1 LERRLYAAAPST
13 IRLLSRARV
22 KGAPM
27 ENRNRRLDIVAL
39 LGIAAF
45 LIVPWYRV
53 DDGFLAFGWVGGFLR
68 DATTSPGIFQIFS
81 GHWWLGVAAALMVCA
96 GGTRYI
102 RDPARRGALLVGIG
116 ALGVFFLALQGLA
129 IGISGWSW
137 AWPEALFGTL
147 ADGQPSMGAGAVLA
161 TVCFVLLFS
170 FGLAERG
177 VMKGDAFVISA
188 IALLVFLVAIFV
200 FYPVGSMLVGAFQD
214 VDGSFK
220 PDGFISNI
228 QDPSVWSLG
237 CVVGG
242 ERCGVAWR
250 TLWLAIFTAAGAT
263 AMGLAF
269 ALVATRTHFPFKK
282 GLRVIT
288 VLPIIT
294 PPFVIGL
301 ALILLFGRSGVVTQS
316 LSTLFGIEPG
326 RWLYG
331 LTGIWIAQVLSFT
344 PISFLVL
351 IGVVEGVSP
360 SMEEASQTLRAN
372 RWRTFWKVSLPLM
385 TPGIA
390 NAFLIG
396 FIESM
401 ADFGNPMVLGGS
413 HGVLS
418 TEIFFAVV
426 GSQNDPS
433 RAAVLAMILLV
444 FTLSAFLA
452 QRFWLAGKNFSTVT
466 GKGDSGAHIAL
477 PRGLSIA
484 VHALVIPW
492 MIFTLVVYGMI
503 LFGGFVKTWGLD
515 NSLTFD
521 HYVHA
526 FSVTFRDGAIA
537 WTGVAWNS
545 FWTTMEIALISA
557 PLTAAVGLLT
567 AYLIVRQ
574 RFFGRNLFEFALMMS
589 FAIPGTVI
597 GISYIM
603 AFNLP
608 PLEMTGSA
616 LILVA
621 CFVFRNM
628 PVGVRGGVAAMSQ
641 LDRSLDEASL
651 TLKANSFRTIR
662 KVILPL
668 LRPAINAALVYSFVR
683 AITSISAVIF
693 LVSAQ
698 YNMATSY
705 IVGLVENGEYGVA
718 IAYSSALIVVM
729 MVVIGGFQLLVGERR
744 LRRENR
750 IALPVTAS
758 AAIPLQEKTA

>member
-1 LERRLYAAAPST
+1 
-13 IRLLSRARV
+13 
-22 KGAPM
+22 M
-27 ENRNRRLDIVAL
+27 DNRNRRLDIVLA

-45 LIVPWYRV
+45 ILVPWYRIE
-53 DDGFLAFGWVGGFLR
+53 GGFLGFGWFSGFPTE
-68 DATTSPGIFQIFS
+68 ASVAPGILQILS
-81 GHWWLGVAAALMVCA
+81 HGRWWLIVAALIMAAAVAARFL
-96 GGTRYI
+96 
-102 RDPARRGALLVGIG
+102 RDQMQRGAVLAVAGAIGI
-116 ALGVFFLALQGLA
+116 LFLTLQGLA
-129 IGISGWSW
+129 IGFSGWTWTFS
-137 AWPEALFGTL
+137 ETLFGTL
-147 ADGQPSMGAGAVLA
+147 ADGQPSMGAGAVLSA
-161 TVCFVLLFS
+161 VAFVLIFS

-177 VMKGDAFVISA
+177 VMKGDAFVVAS
-188 IALLVFLVAIFV
+188 IAMLVFLVAIFV

-214 VDGSFK
+214 FDGSFN
-220 PDGFISNI
+220 PDGFTRNI
-228 QDPSVWSLG
+228 QDNSIWSLG

-250 TLWLAIFTAAGAT
+250 TLWLALMTAGGST
-263 AMGLAF
+263 IMGLAF
-269 ALVATRTHFPFKK
+269 ALVATRTRFPFKK
-282 GLRVIT
+282 GLRLLT

-301 ALILLFGRSGVVTQS
+301 ALTLLFGRAGVITEW
-316 LSTLFGIEPG
+316 LSSLFGIEPG

-360 SMEEASQTLRAN
+360 SMEEASQTLRAD
-372 RWRTFWKVSLPLM
+372 RWRTFWRVSLPLM
-385 TPGIA
+385 KPGIA

-401 ADFGNPMVLGGS
+401 ADFGNPLVLGGS

-433 RAAVLAMILLV
+433 RAAVLAIILLC
-444 FTLSAFLA
+444 FTLTAFLA
-452 QRFWLAGKNFSTVT
+452 QRYWLSGKNFATVT
-466 GKGDSGAHIAL
+466 GKGDSGSHIAL
-477 PRGLSIA
+477 PRSISIA
-484 VHALVIPW
+484 VHAMVIPW
-492 MIFTLVVYGMI
+492 MIFTIVIYGMI

-515 NSLTFD
+515 NSLTLE
-521 HYVHA
+521 HYARA
-526 FSVTFRDGAIA
+526 FSVEMRDGALA

-545 FWTTMEIALISA
+545 FWTTIEIALISA

-574 RFFGRNLFEFALMMS
+574 KFAGRNIFEFALMMS

-608 PLEMTGSA
+608 PLEMTGTA
-616 LILVA
+616 LILIA

-641 LDRSLDEASL
+641 LDKSLDEASL
-651 TLKANSFRTIR
+651 TLRATSFRTIR

-668 LRPAINAALVYSFVR
+668 LRPAITAALVYSFVR

-693 LVSAQ
+693 LVSAE

-718 IAYSSALIVVM
+718 IAYSSMLIVVM
-729 MVVIGGFQLLVGERR
+729 IVVIAGFQLLVGERR

-750 IALPVTAS
+750 VAGVTTAPS
-758 AAIPLQEKTA
+758 LSLGQEKTA

>member
-1 LERRLYAAAPST
+1 
-13 IRLLSRARV
+13 
-22 KGAPM
+22 M
-27 ENRNRRLDIVAL
+27 DHRNRRLDIVL
-39 LGIAAF
+39 GIGIAAF
-45 LIVPWYRV
+45 LLVPWYRIE
-53 DDGFLAFGWVGGFLR
+53 GGFLGFGWFSGFPSE
-68 DATTSPGIFQIFS
+68 ASVTPGILQILEY
-81 GHWWLGVAAALMVCA
+81 GRWWLTIPALIMAAAVAARFL
-96 GGTRYI
+96 
-102 RDPARRGALLVGIG
+102 RDPMQRGAVLAAAG
-116 ALGVFFLALQGLA
+116 AAGVLFLTLQGLA
-129 IGISGWSW
+129 IGFSGWSW
-137 AWPEALFGTL
+137 TISETLFGAL
-147 ADGQPSMGAGAVLA
+147 ADGQPSMGAGAVLSA
-161 TVCFVLLFS
+161 VAFVLIFS

-177 VMKGDAFVISA
+177 VMKGDAFVVAS
-188 IALLVFLVAIFV
+188 IAMLVFLVAIFV

-214 VDGSFK
+214 FDGSFN
-220 PDGFISNI
+220 PDGFTRNI
-228 QDPSVWSLG
+228 QDNSIWSLG

-250 TLWLAIFTAAGAT
+250 TLWLALMTAGGST
-263 AMGLAF
+263 IMGLAF
-269 ALVATRTHFPFKK
+269 ALVATRTRFPFKK
-282 GLRVIT
+282 GLRLLT

-301 ALILLFGRSGVVTQS
+301 ALTLLFGRAGVITEWMS
-316 LSTLFGIEPG
+316 SLFGIEPG

-360 SMEEASQTLRAN
+360 SMEEASQTLRAD
-372 RWRTFWKVSLPLM
+372 RWRTFWRVSLPLM
-385 TPGIA
+385 KPGIA

-401 ADFGNPMVLGGS
+401 ADFGNPLVLGGS

-433 RAAVLAMILLV
+433 RAAVLAIILLC
-444 FTLSAFLA
+444 FTLTAFLA
-452 QRFWLAGKNFSTVT
+452 QRYWLSGKNFATVT

-477 PRGLSIA
+477 PRPVSIA
-484 VHALVIPW
+484 VHAMVIPW
-492 MIFTLVVYGMI
+492 MVFTIVIYGMI

-515 NSLTFD
+515 NSLTLD
-521 HYVHA
+521 HYARA
-526 FSVTFRDGAIA
+526 FSVEMRDGALA

-545 FWTTMEIALISA
+545 FWTTIEIALISA

-574 RFFGRNLFEFALMMS
+574 KFAGRNVFEFALMMS

-608 PLEMTGSA
+608 PLEMTGTA
-616 LILVA
+616 LILIA

-641 LDRSLDEASL
+641 LDKSLDEASL
-651 TLKANSFRTIR
+651 TLRATSFRTIR

-668 LRPAINAALVYSFVR
+668 LRPAITAALVYSFVR

-693 LVSAQ
+693 LVSAE

-718 IAYSSALIVVM
+718 IAYSSMLIVVM
-729 MVVIGGFQLLVGERR
+729 IVVIAGFQLLVGERR

-750 IALPVTAS
+750 VAGVTTTPS
-758 AAIPLQEKTA
+758 LTLGQEKTA

>member
-1 LERRLYAAAPST
+1 
-13 IRLLSRARV
+13 
-22 KGAPM
+22 M
-27 ENRNRRLDIVAL
+27 EHRNRRLDL
-39 LGIAAF
+39 TLGLGLAAF
-45 LIVPWYRV
+45 LAVPWYRIE
-53 DDGFLAFGWVGGFLR
+53 GGFFGLGWLSGFPS
-68 DATTSPGIFQIFS
+68 DAAVAPGLAQIFAHGRS
-81 GHWWLGVAAALMVCA
+81 WLVVALVLLGICA
-96 GGTRYI
+96 VARLV
-102 RDPARRGALLVGIG
+102 RDPARRGLVLAAAG
-116 ALGVFFLALQGLA
+116 ALGLLFIAAQGLA
-129 IGISGWSW
+129 IGFTGWTWTISES
-137 AWPEALFGTL
+137 LFGPL

-161 TVCFVLLFS
+161 SLAFVLIFA

-177 VMKGDAFVISA
+177 VMKGDAFIVAS
-188 IALLVFLVAIFV
+188 IALLVCLVVVFV
-200 FYPVGSMLVGAFQD
+200 FYPVGSMFAASVQD
-214 VDGSFK
+214 FDGSFK
-220 PDGFISNI
+220 PDGFLRNI
-228 QDPSVWSLG
+228 QDGSIWSLG
-237 CVVGG
+237 CVTGG

-250 TLWLAIFTAAGAT
+250 TLWLALMTASGST
-263 AMGLAF
+263 LLGLAF
-269 ALVATRTHFPFKK
+269 ALVATRTRFPFKK
-282 GLRVIT
+282 GMRMLT

-301 ALILLFGRSGVVTQS
+301 ALTLLFGRAGVITEF
-316 LSTLFGIEPG
+316 LSDAFGIEPG

-360 SMEEASQTLRAN
+360 SMEEASQTLRAD
-372 RWRTFWKVSLPLM
+372 RWRTFWNVSLPLM
-385 TPGIA
+385 KPGLA

-401 ADFGNPMVLGGS
+401 ADFGNPLVLGGS

-426 GSQNDPS
+426 GAQNDPS
-433 RAAVLAMILLV
+433 RAAVLAIILLC

-452 QRFWLAGKNFSTVT
+452 QRYWLAGKNYSTVT
-466 GKGDSGAHIAL
+466 GKGDSGSHIAL
-477 PRGLSIA
+477 PRSLSIG
-484 VHALVIPW
+484 VHAVVIPW
-492 MIFTLVVYGMI
+492 MIFTVVVYGMI

-515 NSLTFD
+515 NSLTFE
-521 HYVHA
+521 HYIKA
-526 FSVTFRDGAIA
+526 FSFSVTDGVIA

-557 PLTAAVGLLT
+557 PLTALVGLLT

-574 RFFGRNLFEFALMMS
+574 RFAGRDVFEFALMLS

-597 GISYIM
+597 GISYII

-608 PLEMTGSA
+608 PLEMTGTA

-628 PVGVRGGVAAMSQ
+628 PVGVRGGIAAMSQ
-641 LDRSLDEASL
+641 LDKSLDEASL
-651 TLKANSFRTIR
+651 TLRATSFRTLR

-668 LRPAINAALVYSFVR
+668 LRPAIVAALVYSFVR
-683 AITSISAVIF
+683 AITSISAVVF
-693 LVSAQ
+693 LVSAE

-705 IVGLVENGEYGVA
+705 IVGLVENGEFGVA

-729 MVVIGGFQLLVGERR
+729 ITVITGLQLLVGERK

-750 IALPVTAS
+750 VFG
-758 AAIPLQEKTA
+758 AAPARAATKTLSQENPA

>member
-1 LERRLYAAAPST
+1 M
-13 IRLLSRARV
+13 
-22 KGAPM
+22 K
-27 ENRNRRLDIVAL
+27 NHNRRLDIAL
-39 LGIAAF
+39 VFAIAA
-45 LIVPWYRV
+45 LMLLPWYRIE
-53 DDGFLAFGWVGGFLR
+53 GGFFGLGWLS
-68 DATTSPGIFQIFS
+68 DFPGDPSTAPGILQIAS
-81 GHWWLGVAAALMVCA
+81 HGRWWLAIAVFFVLLGGVARFLSNPAQRGTLLAWA
-96 GGTRYI
+96 GGL
-102 RDPARRGALLVGIG
+102 GLAL
-116 ALGVFFLALQGLA
+116 LALQGLA
-129 IGISGWSW
+129 IGFTGWSW
-137 AWPEALFGTL
+137 SISERLFGAL
-147 ADGQPSMGAGAVLA
+147 ADGQPSMGAGAVV
-161 TVCFVLLFS
+161 TGIVFVLMFS

-177 VMKGDAFVISA
+177 VMKGDAFVVSA
-188 IALLVFLVAIFV
+188 ITMLVFLVTVFV
-200 FYPVGSMLVGAFQD
+200 FYPIGSMFVGAFQD
-214 VDGSFK
+214 FDGSFN
-220 PDGFISNI
+220 PDGFLTNI
-228 QDPSVWSLG
+228 QDSSVWSLG

-250 TLWLAIFTAAGAT
+250 TLWLAIMTAAGST
-263 AMGLAF
+263 MLGLCF
-269 ALVATRTHFPFKK
+269 ALVATRTRFPFKK
-282 GLRVIT
+282 GLRLLTI
-288 VLPIIT
+288 LPIIT
-294 PPFVIGL
+294 PPFVVGL
-301 ALILLFGRSGVVTQS
+301 ALTLLFGRSGVATQFVS
-316 LSTLFGIEPG
+316 SVLGVEPG

-360 SMEEASQTLRAN
+360 SMEEASQTLRAD
-372 RWRTFWKVSLPLM
+372 RWRTFWRVSLPLM
-385 TPGIA
+385 KPGLA

-401 ADFGNPMVLGGS
+401 ADFGNPLVLGGS

-433 RAAVLAMILLV
+433 RAAVLAMILLC

-452 QRFWLAGKNFSTVT
+452 QRFWLSGKNFATVT
-466 GKGDSGAHIAL
+466 GKGDSGQHIAL
-477 PRGLSIA
+477 PRSLSIA
-484 VHALVIPW
+484 VHAIVIPW
-492 MIFTLVVYGMI
+492 MIFTVVVYAMI
-503 LFGGFVKTWGLD
+503 LFGGFVRTWGLD
-515 NSLTFD
+515 NTLTTE
-521 HYVHA
+521 HYIRA
-526 FSVTFRDGAIA
+526 FSIGFRDDGGLA

-574 RFFGRNLFEFALMMS
+574 KFAGRNFFEFALMMS

-608 PLEMTGSA
+608 PLEMTGTA
-616 LILVA
+616 VVLIA

-641 LDRSLDEASL
+641 LDKSLDEASL
-651 TLKANSFRTIR
+651 TLRADSFRTIR

-668 LRPAINAALVYSFVR
+668 LRPAITAALVYSFVR
-683 AITSISAVIF
+683 AITSISAVVF

-718 IAYSSALIVVM
+718 IAYSSTLIIVM
-729 MVVIGGFQLLVGERR
+729 VAVITGFQFLVGERR

-750 IALPVTAS
+750 IAIAAPTATAP
-758 AAIPLQEKTA
+758 AALGQEKTA

>member
-1 LERRLYAAAPST
+1 MQSGN
-13 IRLLSRARV
+13 
-22 KGAPM
+22 K
-27 ENRNRRLDIVAL
+27 RLDYL
-39 LGIAAF
+39 LIMGLISF
-45 LIVPWYRV
+45 LILPWYRV
-53 DDGFLAFGWVGGFLR
+53 EGGFFAFEWLSGFLSSSDLA
-68 DATTSPGIFQIFS
+68 PGILQMFVEGRS
-81 GHWWLGVAAALMVCA
+81 WLILALAFFLMGAGARFIADPDKRGKLMVIA
-96 GGTRYI
+96 GS
-102 RDPARRGALLVGIG
+102 LGI
-116 ALGVFFLALQGLA
+116 VYMTMQGLA
-129 IGISGWSW
+129 ISFTGW
-137 AWPEALFGTL
+137 AWTFMDNNFGML
-147 ADGQPSMGAGAVLA
+147 ATGQPAMGAGAIVLSL
-161 TVCFVLLFS
+161 VFVLFIA
-170 FGLAERG
+170 FGFAERG
-177 VMKGDAFVISA
+177 VMKGDAFVVGSISVL
-188 IALLVFLVAIFV
+188 IFLVTVFI
-200 FYPVGSMLVGAFQD
+200 FYPIGSMFVGSFQD
-214 VDGSFK
+214 FDGSFK
-220 PDGFISNI
+220 PDGFFENM
-228 QDPSVWSLG
+228 QDPSIWSLN
-237 CVVGG
+237 CVVGAG
-242 ERCGVAWR
+242 RCGVAWR
-250 TLWLAIFTAAGAT
+250 TLTLAVMTGIGSTVL
-263 AMGLAF
+263 GLAF
-269 ALVATRTHFPFKK
+269 ALVATRTNFPFKK
-282 GLRVIT
+282 GLRLLT

-301 ALILLFGRSGVVTQS
+301 ALTLLFGRSGVVTEA
-316 LSTLFGIEPG
+316 LDFLFGIEPS

-360 SMEEASQTLRAN
+360 SMEEASQTLRAD

-385 TPGIA
+385 KPGLA

-401 ADFGNPMVLGGS
+401 ADFGNPLVLGGS

-426 GSQNDPS
+426 GSQIDPS
-433 RAAVLAMILLV
+433 RAAVLAIVLLS
-444 FTLSAFLA
+444 FTLTAFLA
-452 QRFWLAGKNFSTVT
+452 QRVWLSGKNFATVT
-466 GKGDSGAHIAL
+466 GKGDSGQHAGL
-477 PRGLSIA
+477 PKSLSIS
-484 VHALVIPW
+484 VYGIVIPW
-492 MIFTLVVYGMI
+492 MGFTLVVYGMI
-503 LFGGFVKTWGLD
+503 IFGGFVKTWGLD
-515 NSLTFD
+515 NSLTLE
-521 HYVHA
+521 HYARA
-526 FSVTFRDGAIA
+526 FSVSFEDGAFV

-567 AYLIVRQ
+567 AYIIVRQ
-574 RFFGRNLFEFALMMS
+574 TFAGKNAFEFALMMS

-641 LDRSLDEASL
+641 IDKSLDEASL
-651 TLKANSFRTIR
+651 TLKANSARTLR

-668 LRPAINAALVYSFVR
+668 LRPAITAALVYSFVR

-693 LVSAQ
+693 LVSAE

-705 IVGLVENGEYGVA
+705 IVGLVENGEYGIA
-718 IAYSSALIVVM
+718 IAYSSMLIFVM
-729 MVVIGGFQLLVGERR
+729 ITVITVFQLLVGERR

-750 IALPVTAS
+750 VSGVIKS
-758 AAIPLQEKTA
+758 RKFRMSQEKTA

>member
-1 LERRLYAAAPST
+1 MIS
-13 IRLLSRARV
+13 S
-22 KGAPM
+22 
-27 ENRNRRLDIVAL
+27 NRRLDIAMLMGGV
-39 LGIAAF
+39 AF
-45 LIVPWYRV
+45 LLLPWYRIES
-53 DDGFLAFGWVGGFLR
+53 GFFGFQWLSGYFS
-68 DATTSPGIFQIFS
+68 DAATAPAAIEIASFGR
-81 GHWWLGVAAALMVCA
+81 WWLGLVALIFVAGCVARFVPSARSRGLLLAVCGGA
-96 GGTRYI
+96 GL
-102 RDPARRGALLVGIG
+102 ALLT
-116 ALGVFFLALQGLA
+116 LQGLA
-129 IGISGWSW
+129 ITFSGWSW
-137 AWPEALFGTL
+137 AVSEAVFGAL
-147 ADGQPSMGAGAVLA
+147 PDGQPSMGAGAV
-161 TVCFVLLFS
+161 VVGIVFVLFFS
-170 FGLAERG
+170 FGLADRG
-177 VMKGDAFVISA
+177 VMKGDAFVVSA
-188 IALLVFLVAIFV
+188 ISMLVVLVAVFV
-200 FYPVGSMLVGAFQD
+200 FYPVGSMFIAAFQS
-214 VDGSFK
+214 VDGSFD
-220 PDGFISNI
+220 PSGFFNTI
-228 QDPSVWSLG
+228 QDSSVWSLG

-250 TLWLAIFTAAGAT
+250 TLWLAIMTASGAT
-263 AMGLAF
+263 LLGLCF
-269 ALVATRTHFPFKK
+269 ALVATRTRFPFKR
-282 GLRVIT
+282 GLRLLTI
-288 VLPIIT
+288 LPIIT
-294 PPFVIGL
+294 PPFVVGL
-301 ALILLFGRSGVVTQS
+301 ALTLLFGRAGVVTQFAAS
-316 LSTLFGIEPG
+316 ALGIEPG

-360 SMEEASQTLRAN
+360 SMEEASQTLRAD
-372 RWRTFWKVSLPLM
+372 RWRTFWRVSLPLM
-385 TPGIA
+385 KPGLA
-390 NAFLIG
+390 NAFLIS

-426 GSQNDPS
+426 GSQNDPA
-433 RAAVLAMILLV
+433 RAAVLAMILLA
-444 FTLSAFLA
+444 FTMTAFLT
-452 QRFWLAGKNFSTVT
+452 QRLWLQGKSYATVT
-466 GKGDSGAHIAL
+466 GKGDSGAHAAL

-484 VHALVIPW
+484 VHSIVIPW
-492 MIFTLVVYGMI
+492 ALFTVVVYAMI
-503 LFGGFVKTWGLD
+503 LFGGFVRTWGLD
-515 NSLTFD
+515 NSLTFQ
-521 HYVHA
+521 HYISA
-526 FSVTFRDGAIA
+526 FSIGWREDGGIA

-574 RFFGRNLFEFALMMS
+574 KFVGRGVFEFALMLS

-608 PLEMTGSA
+608 PLEMTGTA

-641 LDRSLDEASL
+641 LDKSLDEASL
-651 TLKANSFRTIR
+651 TLRANSFRTVR

-668 LRPAINAALVYSFVR
+668 LRPAITAALVYSFVR

-693 LVSAQ
+693 LVSAE
-698 YNMATSY
+698 YNMSTAY

-729 MVVIGGFQLLVGERR
+729 VTVIGGFQLLVGERR

-750 IALPVTAS
+750 VALAAPTANPS
-758 AAIPLQEKTA
+758 LPLNQEKTA

>member
-1 LERRLYAAAPST
+1 MTNS
-13 IRLLSRARV
+13 
-22 KGAPM
+22 K
-27 ENRNRRLDIVAL
+27 RRLDVAVIV
-39 LGIAAF
+39 GIAAVI
-45 LIVPWYRV
+45 LLPWYRIE
-53 DDGFLAFGWVGGFLR
+53 GGFFGLSWLGSFPR
-68 DATTSPGIFQIFS
+68 DPSTAPGILEIAS
-81 GHWWLGVAAALMVCA
+81 YGRWWLAIAVGLLVLGGVARFLTNPRQRSALMACA
-96 GGTRYI
+96 
-102 RDPARRGALLVGIG
+102 G
-116 ALGVFFLALQGLA
+116 ALGFLFLSLQGLA
-129 IGISGWSW
+129 ITSSGWSW
-137 AWPEALFGTL
+137 AISDTLFGAL
-147 ADGQPSMGAGAVLA
+147 ADGQPAMGAGAITLGIV
-161 TVCFVLLFS
+161 FVLFFS

-177 VMKGDAFVISA
+177 VMKGDAFVVSA
-188 IALLVFLVAIFV
+188 IAMLIVLVAIFV
-200 FYPVGSMLVGAFQD
+200 FYPVGSMFVGAFQSF
-214 VDGSFK
+214 DGSFN
-220 PDGFISNI
+220 PDGFIANI
-228 QDPSVWSLG
+228 QDPSLWSLS

-242 ERCGVAWR
+242 DRCGLAWR
-250 TLWLAIFTAAGAT
+250 TLFLAILTAGAST
-263 AMGLAF
+263 LLGLCF
-269 ALVATRTHFPFKK
+269 ALVATRTQFPFKK
-282 GLRVIT
+282 GLRLLT

-294 PPFVIGL
+294 PPFVVGL
-301 ALILLFGRSGVVTQS
+301 ALTLLFGRAGVVTQAAAS
-316 LSTLFGIEPG
+316 LFGTEPS

-372 RWRTFWKVSLPLM
+372 RWRTFWRVSLPLM
-385 TPGIA
+385 KPGLA

-418 TEIFFAVV
+418 TEIFFSVV
-426 GSQNDPS
+426 GAQNDPS
-433 RAAVLAMILLV
+433 RAAVLAMVLLF

-452 QRFWLAGKNFSTVT
+452 QRLWLQGKNFATVT

-492 MIFTLVVYGMI
+492 MIFTVVVYLMI
-503 LFGGFVKTWGLD
+503 LVGGFVRTWGLD
-515 NSLTFD
+515 NTLTVE
-521 HYVHA
+521 HYVKA
-526 FSVTFRDGAIA
+526 FSIGLRDDGGLA

-574 RFFGRNLFEFALMMS
+574 KFVGRGLFEFALMMS

-608 PLEMTGSA
+608 PLEMTGTA

-641 LDRSLDEASL
+641 LDKSLDEASL
-651 TLKANSFRTIR
+651 TLGAGSLRTIR

-668 LRPAINAALVYSFVR
+668 LRPAITAALVYSFVR

-698 YNMATSY
+698 YNMSTAY

-729 MVVIGGFQLLVGERR
+729 IAVIAGFQLLVGERR
-744 LRRENR
+744 LRRVNR
-750 IALPVTAS
+750 VATPSPTSAS
-758 AAIPLQEKTA
+758 ASLAQEKTA

>member
-1 LERRLYAAAPST
+1 MRH
-13 IRLLSRARV
+13 
-22 KGAPM
+22 G
-27 ENRNRRLDIVAL
+27 NRRLDIVLAL
-39 LGIAAF
+39 GAAA
-45 LIVPWYRV
+45 LTLVPWYRI
-53 DDGFLAFGWVGGFLR
+53 DGGFFGLSWLSSFPMSKGSAPGLIQIASFGRFWLLGAVVFMALAGFARMIKDPAKRGAVLVGAGSLGLAFL
-68 DATTSPGIFQIFS
+68 T
-81 GHWWLGVAAALMVCA
+81 
-96 GGTRYI
+96 
-102 RDPARRGALLVGIG
+102 
-116 ALGVFFLALQGLA
+116 LQGLA
-129 IGISGWSW
+129 IGFSGFTWSIS
-137 AWPEALFGTL
+137 ERLFGTL
-147 ADGQPSMGAGAVLA
+147 ADGQPSMGAGAVLLA
-161 TVCFVLLFS
+161 FVFVLTLS

-177 VMKGDAFVISA
+177 FMKGDAFIVSCITSL
-188 IALLVFLVAIFV
+188 IFLVGVFV
-200 FYPVGSMLVGAFQD
+200 FYPIGSMMVAALQD
-214 VDGSFK
+214 FDGSFN
-220 PDGFISNI
+220 PDGFIKNMR
-228 QDPSVWSLG
+228 DPGIWSLE
-237 CVVGG
+237 CLVGG
-242 ERCGVAWR
+242 ARCGVAWR
-250 TLWLAIFTAAGAT
+250 TLFLAIMTATGST
-263 AMGLAF
+263 ILGLAF
-269 ALVATRTHFPFKK
+269 ALVATRTRFPFKK
-282 GLRVIT
+282 GLRLLT

-301 ALILLFGRSGVVTQS
+301 ALTLLFGRAGVVTET
-316 LSTLFGIEPG
+316 LSHWFGIEPG

-331 LTGIWIAQVLSFT
+331 MTGIWIAQVLSFT

-360 SMEEASQTLRAN
+360 SMEEASQTLRAD

-385 TPGIA
+385 KPGLA

-401 ADFGNPMVLGGS
+401 ADFGNPLVLGGS

-433 RAAVLAMILLV
+433 RAAVLAVVLLC

-452 QRFWLAGKNFSTVT
+452 QRFWLAGKNFATVT

-477 PRGLSIA
+477 PRSLSIG
-484 VHALVIPW
+484 VHAIVIPW
-492 MIFTLVVYGMI
+492 MIFTVVVYGMI
-503 LFGGFVKTWGLD
+503 LVGGFVKTWGLD
-515 NSLTFD
+515 NTLTID
-521 HYVHA
+521 HYVRA
-526 FSVTFRDGAIA
+526 FSVGIHNGQIA

-567 AYLIVRQ
+567 AYIIVRQ
-574 RFFGRNLFEFALMMS
+574 KFAGRNLFEFALMMS

-597 GISYIM
+597 GVSYIM

-616 LILVA
+616 LILIA

-628 PVGVRGGVAAMSQ
+628 PVGVRGGIAAMSQ
-641 LDRSLDEASL
+641 LDKSLDEASL
-651 TLKANSFRTIR
+651 TLRADSFRTIR
-662 KVILPL
+662 KVVLPL
-668 LRPAINAALVYSFVR
+668 LRPAITAALVYSFVR

-718 IAYSSALIVVM
+718 IAYSSMLIVVM
-729 MVVIGGFQLLVGERR
+729 ITVIAGFQLLVGERR

-750 IALPVTAS
+750 VAGQQKAQTLP
-758 AAIPLQEKTA
+758 IGQEKTA

>member
-1 LERRLYAAAPST
+1 MTKS
-13 IRLLSRARV
+13 
-22 KGAPM
+22 
-27 ENRNRRLDIVAL
+27 NRRLDIVLL
-39 LGIAAF
+39 LGMAA
-45 LIVPWYRV
+45 LILLPWYRIEG
-53 DDGFLAFGWVGGFLR
+53 GFFGFGWLSSF
-68 DATTSPGIFQIFS
+68 PGDPSTAPGLLEIAQH
-81 GHWWLGVAAALMVCA
+81 GRWWLAAAVVLLLLGGVARFLSNPM
-96 GGTRYI
+96 
-102 RDPARRGALLVGIG
+102 RRGALLAWTGGLGI
-116 ALGVFFLALQGLA
+116 FFLTLQGLA
-129 IGISGWSW
+129 IVASGWSW
-137 AWPEALFGTL
+137 TISETLFGTL
-147 ADGQPSMGAGAVLA
+147 ADGQPPMGAGAVL
-161 TVCFVLLFS
+161 TGIVFVLLFS

-177 VMKGDAFVISA
+177 IMKGDAFVVSA
-188 IALLVFLVAIFV
+188 IAMLIILVAVFV
-200 FYPVGSMLVGAFQD
+200 FYPVGSMFVGAFQTF
-214 VDGSFK
+214 DGSFN
-220 PDGFISNI
+220 PDGFITNI
-228 QDPSVWSLG
+228 QDPSVWSLS
-237 CVVGG
+237 CLVGG
-242 ERCGVAWR
+242 DRCGVAWR
-250 TLWLAIFTAAGAT
+250 TLWLAIMTASGAT
-263 AMGLAF
+263 LLGLCF
-269 ALVATRTHFPFKK
+269 ALVATRTRFPFKK
-282 GLRVIT
+282 GLRLLTI
-288 VLPIIT
+288 LPIIT
-294 PPFVIGL
+294 PPFVVGL
-301 ALILLFGRSGVVTQS
+301 ALTLLFGRAGVVTQ
-316 LSTLFGIEPG
+316 TLASVFGTEPG

-360 SMEEASQTLRAN
+360 SMEEASQTLRAD
-372 RWRTFWKVSLPLM
+372 RWRTFWRVSLPLM
-385 TPGIA
+385 KPGLA

-433 RAAVLAMILLV
+433 RAAVLAMILLF
-444 FTLSAFLA
+444 FTMSAFIA
-452 QRFWLAGKNFSTVT
+452 QRFWLAGKSFATVT

-477 PRGLSIA
+477 PRGLSVA
-484 VHALVIPW
+484 VHAIVIPW
-492 MIFTLVVYGMI
+492 MLFTVIVYTMI
-503 LFGGFVKTWGLD
+503 LFGGFVRTWGLD
-515 NSLTFD
+515 NSLTTQ
-521 HYVHA
+521 HYVKA
-526 FSVTFRDGAIA
+526 FSIGWRDDGGIA

-574 RFFGRNLFEFALMMS
+574 KFVGRNLFEFALMMS

-608 PLEMTGSA
+608 PLEMTGTA

-628 PVGVRGGVAAMSQ
+628 PVGVRGGIAAMSQ
-641 LDRSLDEASL
+641 LDKSLDEASL
-651 TLKANSFRTIR
+651 TLGADSFRTIR

-668 LRPAINAALVYSFVR
+668 LRPAITAALVYSFVR

-698 YNMATSY
+698 YNMSTAY

-729 MVVIGGFQLLVGERR
+729 IAVIASFQLLVGERR

-750 IALPVTAS
+750 VATATPAIPAS
-758 AAIPLQEKTA
+758 APIRQEKTA

>member
-1 LERRLYAAAPST
+1 MT
-13 IRLLSRARV
+13 N
-22 KGAPM
+22 G
-27 ENRNRRLDIVAL
+27 NRKLDIVLAL
-39 LGIAAF
+39 GAAA
-45 LIVPWYRV
+45 LTLVPWYRIE
-53 DDGFLAFGWVGGFLR
+53 DGLFGFGWVADFPSTAATAPGLLQMTSHGKIWLVGVVLFLALAGLARSLR
-68 DATTSPGIFQIFS
+68 DPG
-81 GHWWLGVAAALMVCA
+81 L
-96 GGTRYI
+96 
-102 RDPARRGALLVGIG
+102 RGRGLVLAG
-116 ALGVFFLALQGLA
+116 ALGLLFLSLQGLA
-129 IGISGWSW
+129 IGFTGWTWTIS
-137 AWPEALFGTL
+137 ENLFGML
-147 ADGQPSMGAGAVLA
+147 ADGQPSMGAGAILMSMV
-161 TVCFVLLFS
+161 FVLLVA

-177 VMKGDAFVISA
+177 AMKGDAFIVGSISM
-188 IALLVFLVAIFV
+188 LVFLVTVFV
-200 FYPVGSMLVGAFQD
+200 FYPIGSMFVGAVQD
-214 VDGSFK
+214 FDGSFN
-220 PDGFISNI
+220 PDNFIRNA
-228 QDPSVWSLG
+228 QDPGIWSLG
-237 CVVGG
+237 CVSGA

-250 TLWLAIFTAAGAT
+250 TLLLAIMTALGST
-263 AMGLAF
+263 LLGLAF
-269 ALVATRTHFPFKK
+269 ALLSTRTRFPYKK
-282 GLRVIT
+282 GLRLLT

-301 ALILLFGRSGVVTQS
+301 ALTLLFGRAGVVTEAIS
-316 LSTLFGIEPG
+316 GLFGLEPG

-360 SMEEASQTLRAN
+360 SMEEASQTLRAD
-372 RWRTFWKVSLPLM
+372 RWRTFVRVSLPLM
-385 TPGIA
+385 KPGLA

-401 ADFGNPMVLGGS
+401 ADFGNPLVLGGS

-433 RAAVLAMILLV
+433 RAAVLAIVLLC

-452 QRFWLAGKNFSTVT
+452 QRVWLSGKNFATVT
-466 GKGDSGAHIAL
+466 GKGDNGVHIAL
-477 PRGLSIA
+477 PRGLSVA
-484 VHALVIPW
+484 VHAVAIPW
-492 MIFTLVVYGMI
+492 MIFTVVVYGMI

-521 HYVHA
+521 HYARA
-526 FSVTFRDGAIA
+526 FSIGFENGGIA

-545 FWTTMEIALISA
+545 FWTTMEIALVSA

-567 AYLIVRQ
+567 AYIIVRQ
-574 RFFGRNLFEFALMMS
+574 KFAGRNLFEFALMMS

-597 GISYIM
+597 GVSYIM

-608 PLEMTGSA
+608 PVEMTGTA
-616 LILVA
+616 LILIA

-628 PVGVRGGVAAMSQ
+628 PVGVRGGIAAMSQ
-641 LDRSLDEASL
+641 LDKSLDEASL
-651 TLKANSFRTIR
+651 TLRADSFRTIR

-668 LRPAINAALVYSFVR
+668 MRPAINAALVYSFVR

-718 IAYSSALIVVM
+718 IAYSSMLIVVM
-729 MVVIGGFQLLVGERR
+729 LAVITGFQFLVGERR

-750 IALPVTAS
+750 VAGGPRTPSV
-758 AAIPLQEKTA
+758 AIGQEKTV